1 MNLLMHEP
9 RDDRA
14 FYAAT
19 CLSFVAGAM
28 AGAAVACLLAPSSGR
43 ETRDRMSRRLGETA
57 EAARVARNKVIR
69 KGAEAI
75 HAASRKGEEAAERLV
90 SRLQPSAGSTS

>member
-1 MNLLMHEP
+1 MNDAM
-9 RDDRA
+9 DDRA

-28 AGAAVACLLAPSSGR
+28 AGAAVACLLAPASGR
-43 ETRDRMSRRLGETA
+43 ETRDRMSRRFNETA
-57 EAARVARNKVIR
+57 DAARGARNNLLR

-75 HAASRKGEEAAERLV
+75 RAASRKGEEAAQGLV
-90 SRLQPSAGSTS
+90 SSLPPLSERTS

>member
-57 EAARVARNKVIR
+57 EAARVARDKVLQ
-69 KGAEAI
+69 KGAEALR
-75 HAASRKGEEAAERLV
+75 AASRKGGEAAEGLV
-90 SRLQPSAGSTS
+90 SRLSPSAGQTS